1 MFILFIKSN
10 INTKLTKNKCF
21 LFIRVKH
28 PRGLKH
34 NIAIQSYLKINK
46 ITIDILINTE

>member
-10 INTKLTKNKCF
+10 INNKLKKNKCF
-21 LFIRVKH
+21 LFIRFKH
-28 PRGLKH
+28 LRGLKH

-46 ITIDILINTE
+46 NAIDILINTE